1 LYSEELVEMLDQFD
15 CLNFEVIN
23 KERLKDRHF
32 IHQRSY
38 LDFKLRMSD
47 HLISDHGDR
56 MSLANSVEARY
67 PFLDID
73 LVRFAQSIP
82 PKLKLNRYTEK
93 YILRRIA
100 EGLLPEAIVSREKFG
115 FQAPGSP
122 ALL

>member
-1 LYSEELVEMLDQFD
+1 
-15 CLNFEVIN
+15 
-23 KERLKDRHF
+23 
-32 IHQRSY
+32 
-38 LDFKLRMSD
+38 
-47 HLISDHGDR
+47 
-56 MSLANSVEARY
+56 VEARY

-122 ALL
+122 ALLQRNIEWVCDMLSYERIKRQGYFSILLDRFKLA